1 MINLTCDGCQQRFEA
16 PDSAAGTTV
25 SCPKCNAPNG
35 VPGSATVARR
45 ADSGDEEVDAP
56 LQGEKVLLSA
66 RRAMFRARPA
76 RFMGLLLVTLGG
88 LGSGAYFQF
97 SEHEPLYAALCA
109 LVGLVGLFPLILWKI
124 ATLGELL
131 EITSHRTI
139 LKRGLLSK
147 TTTEVRHNDIKN
159 FQIDQ
164 SLQQRIFNTGT
175 IGISSSGQDGI
186 EISAT
191 DIPKPYRVR
200 EIIDRNRGF

>member
-1 MINLTCDGCQQRFEA
+1 MINITCDGCQQRFEV

-25 SCPKCNAPNG
+25 PCPKCNTSNG
-35 VPGSATVARR
+35 VPGRAVSGKMDTREDEATAR
-45 ADSGDEEVDAP
+45 
-56 LQGEKVLLSA
+56 LQGEKIMLTA

-76 RFMGLLLVTLGG
+76 RFMGLLLLTLGG
-88 LGSGAYFQF
+88 LGGAGYFLTSGQDPMLAGVCGFV
-97 SEHEPLYAALCA
+97 A
-109 LVGLVGLFPLILWKI
+109 LVGLLPLVIWKV
-124 ATLGELL
+124 ATMGELL

-139 LKRGLLSK
+139 LKRGILSK

-164 SLQQRIFNTGT
+164 SLQQRIFNCGT
-175 IGISSSGQDGI
+175 VGISSSGQDGI
-186 EISAT
+186 EIYAK